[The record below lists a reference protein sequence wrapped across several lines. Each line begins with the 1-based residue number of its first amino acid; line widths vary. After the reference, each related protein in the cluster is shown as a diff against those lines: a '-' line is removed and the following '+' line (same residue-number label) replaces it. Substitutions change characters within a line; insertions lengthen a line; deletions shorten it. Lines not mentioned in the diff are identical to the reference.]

1 MSPRLEGGHTEGVT
15 ATAMRGAAHE
25 GVHARLDLEVWTTG
39 ARPSYPTGSNI
50 VTGFGRMKDWVGA
63 VGTGSEPSTTDTVG
77 CFTRLGEDY

>member
-39 ARPSYPTGSNI
+39 ARLVTGSGI
-50 VTGFGRMKDWVGA
+50 VA
-63 VGTGSEPSTTDTVG
+63 AY
-77 CFTRLGEDY
+77 TRQDSDG